1 MRTELEIALRDDNI
15 DESLPDVILVPTAR
29 HEGTIKIPVGLPDSI
44 AGIALPTSIDPA
56 FAERH
61 RFTAER
67 GQTLLL
73 SQSPGTPTLL
83 AVGIGDPTA
92 SDDEAWRRAAAAGVR
107 AARGSR
113 AILLVTL
120 PSTVIELR
128 LGEAIATGAYLALHR
143 TDLKSSEPRPS
154 LEVLDVALFAPGGV
168 SLQASESL
176 SEGLANGLAVAR
188 AVALTRDLVNR
199 VPSELTPRRLAA
211 SLLRRLEKAANVEAT
226 VWREARIEEER
237 LGGLLGV
244 ARGSSEAPRLLLATY
259 DPARPVQ
266 HDEEPA
272 SRSPRKY
279 IEPEDPAPAA
289 AAQPAHVILVG
300 KGVTFDS
307 GGLSLKT
314 ATGMTTMKTDMT
326 GAAVVMAAI
335 LACSELGVKAK
346 VTAIAPMT
354 ENMPGGAAMKP
365 GDVLTARDGTTIE
378 VLNTDAEG
386 RLILADALTLA
397 VERKPDA
404 IIDVATLTGAAVVAL
419 GSSMGAVM
427 GNDQALIDEVLAA
440 AKIAGEPMWQ
450 LPLVAD
456 YEGQLDSDIADLK
469 NIGSPGEA
477 GSITAGLFLKRFVG
491 EVPWAHLDIAG
502 PARADKDEGYTAK
515 GGTGFSL
522 RTLLTY
528 LRSLG

>member
-1 MRTELEIALRDDNI
+1 MSTELEITLLADHTTAAN
-15 DESLPDVILVPTAR
+15 PDVIIVPTAR
-29 HEGTIKIPVGLPDSI
+29 HDGAVKVPVGLPTEV
-44 AGIALPTSIDPA
+44 AGVAIPATIDPA

-61 RFTAER
+61 RFKAKR
-67 GQTLLL
+67 GQTLIL
-73 SQSPGTPTLL
+73 SQAPGAPTLL
-83 AVGIGDPTA
+83 AVGIGDPTVP
-92 SDDEAWRRAAAAGVR
+92 DDEAWRRALAAALRAAAGPR
-107 AARGSR
+107 A
-113 AILLVTL
+113 LLLLTL
-120 PSTVIELR
+120 PSTITEPR
-128 LGEAIATGAYLALHR
+128 LGEAVATGAYLAVHR
-143 TDLKSSEPRPS
+143 TDLKTGEPRPS
-154 LEVLDVALFAPGGV
+154 LETLEVAAFAAGGV
-168 SLQASESL
+168 SIQAA
-176 SEGLANGLAVAR
+176 EGLAAGIADGLVVAR
-188 AVALTRDLVNR
+188 AVALVRDLVNR

-211 SLLRRLEKAANVEAT
+211 SLLRRLEKAPKVEAS

-244 ARGSSEAPRLLLATY
+244 ARGSSEAPRLLIATY
-259 DPARPVQ
+259 DPSAVGND
-266 HDEEPA
+266 DEDA
-272 SRSPRKY
+272 SPPTSRKY
-279 IEPEDPAPAA
+279 VTPEAQAAPDSEEL
-289 AAQPAHVILVG
+289 AHIVLVG

-314 ATGMTTMKTDMT
+314 ATGMTTMKTDMS

-335 LACSELGVKAK
+335 LGCSELGVQAR

-365 GDVLTARDGTTIE
+365 GDVLTARNGTTIE

-386 RLILADALTLA
+386 RLILADGLSLA
-397 VERKPDA
+397 VERQPDA

-427 GNDQALIDEVLAA
+427 GSDQALVDAVLAA
-440 AKIAGEPMWQ
+440 AETAGEPMWQ

-456 YEGQLDSDIADLK
+456 YESQIDSDIADIK

-477 GSITAGLFLKRFVG
+477 GSITAGLFLQRFTG
-491 EVPWAHLDIAG
+491 DIPWAHLDIAG
-502 PARADKDEGYTAK
+502 PARADKATGYIAK
-515 GGTGFSL
+515 GGTGFAL